1 MDNKKNKILNYL
13 EPLSAGLI
21 EIHLVISLQFF
32 SDYTDISIII
42 YTD

>member
-21 EIHLVISLQFF
+21 EIHLVISLHFLV
-32 SDYTDISIII
+32 TILI
-42 YTD
+42 YL